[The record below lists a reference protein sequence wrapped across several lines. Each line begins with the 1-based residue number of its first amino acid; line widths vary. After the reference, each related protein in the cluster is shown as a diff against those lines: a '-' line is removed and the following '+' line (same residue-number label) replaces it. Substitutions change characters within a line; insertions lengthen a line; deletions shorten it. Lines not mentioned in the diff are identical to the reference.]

1 MDNFDASTETADAPE
16 INFGKEIAK
25 IFAVSAAMTAGTV
38 AGFIAVGLT
47 VNKISEA
54 RKARKE
60 KKEKKTKLTV
70 VK

>member
-1 MDNFDASTETADAPE
+1 MTDFDASPETDADAPE

-47 VNKISEA
+47 VNKIQEA

-60 KKEKKTKLTV
+60 KKENAK
-70 VK
+70 